1 MFTWE
6 DDERTCDNDIQL
18 VVEIFQQIYQ
28 PQGEVIDNPTEYV
41 KRCKKLIKSAGP
53 ELNFLGLAHPDKKSP
68 FGWRPTSRLRTY
80 IAQRLLGKKSKGL
93 LYEAE
98 PMYEILRDYI
108 FGPAKPFDAD
118 DVMGPREMFG
128 NHFLA
133 RDLLVALNLLRPGK
147 QGDWVT
153 SELHD
158 LFCSGCRFKRKERIR
173 RRRLRN
179 AQKGLPVTVDRVG
192 VVS

>member
-1 MFTWE
+1 M
-6 DDERTCDNDIQL
+6 
-18 VVEIFQQIYQ
+18 
-28 PQGEVIDNPTEYV
+28 
-41 KRCKKLIKSAGP
+41 
-53 ELNFLGLAHPDKKSP
+53 
-68 FGWRPTSRLRTY
+68 Y
-80 IAQRLLGKKSKGL
+80 IARTFTADQKPNRSVAIVVAPRPHPGMPKEHFVHFADLGILGKKSKRL

-108 FGPAKPFDAD
+108 FGPAKSFDD
-118 DVMGPREMFG
+118 DDIMGPREIFG

-147 QGDWVT
+147 GGDWVT
-153 SELHD
+153 SELHE

-179 AQKGLPVTVDRVG
+179 AQKGLPVTRQ
-192 VVS
+192 